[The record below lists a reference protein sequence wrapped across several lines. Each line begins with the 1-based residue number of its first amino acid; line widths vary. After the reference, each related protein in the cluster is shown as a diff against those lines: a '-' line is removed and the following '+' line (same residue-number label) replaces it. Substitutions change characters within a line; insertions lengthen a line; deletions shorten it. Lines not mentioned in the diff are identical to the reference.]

1 MTLIGPTLARYFS
14 ARFLRAI
21 MGIFCIFFALIY
33 VVDFVELVRRTGDQ
47 PGVSTALLARL
58 ALFRTPAVAE
68 QVLPFAV
75 LAGAMTAL
83 LNLSRKLEL
92 VVARAAGISV
102 WQFLTPGLVVA
113 VAVGALAT
121 GAYNP
126 VSARLKDKAQQIEAQ
141 DLGKGRADQTG
152 GQWVRQRSL
161 DGQAIIRANRASSDG
176 VTLDSVTVFEFEPD
190 GAFQGR
196 IEATEARLRDGF
208 WELTD
213 ARLIQPGIEPQ
224 SFSSYVIATNL
235 TPDQVRQSFAAAD
248 TIPFWELP
256 GLVKQTEQAG
266 LDASRYRLQFQSLL
280 ARPLLFV
287 AMVFV
292 AASVSLRFFR
302 FGGVSRMVLGGVA
315 AGFALYVATRLL
327 GDLGEAGVLS
337 APVAAW
343 TPAVVGSLL
352 GTLALLYQEDG

>member
-1 MTLIGPTLARYFS
+1 MTLIGPTLGRYFS
-14 ARFLRAI
+14 ARFTKAI
-21 MGIFCIFFALIY
+21 LGIFCVFFALIY

-47 PGVSTALLARL
+47 QGISTGLLAKL
-58 ALFRTPAVAE
+58 ALFRTPSVAE

-75 LAGAMTAL
+75 LAGSMVAL

-102 WQFLTPGLVVA
+102 WQFLSPGLLVA
-113 VAVGALAT
+113 LLVGAVSV
-121 GAYNP
+121 GGYNP
-126 VSARLKDKAQQIEAQ
+126 VSAALKDRALQIEAK
-141 DLGKGRADQTG
+141 DLGRNRGEGKEI
-152 GQWVRQRSL
+152 WVRQRSL
-161 DGQAIIRANRASSDG
+161 DGQAIIRADRASPDG
-176 VTLDSVTVFEFEPD
+176 ATLDRVTVFEFATD

-196 IEATEARLRDGF
+196 IEAREAKLEDGYWDLAGARLV
-208 WELTD
+208 
-213 ARLIQPGIEPQ
+213 QPGIEPQ
-224 SFSSYVIATNL
+224 SYDNYVVATNL
-235 TPDQVRQSFAAAD
+235 NRDQVRQSFAAPD

-256 GLVKQTEQAG
+256 GLVDQTEKAG